1 MFNRIITGSL
11 QHRHLVLAAA
21 VLLLFFGLNSIQKLP
36 VDVLPDL
43 NKPSVT
49 LLTEAPGMAP
59 EDVEQQ
65 LTFPIETAMNGLP
78 GISRIRS
85 VSGIGLSIVY
95 VEFGWDADLY
105 FNRQLVSERLQLVKE
120 QLPDGINPQ
129 MGPVSSIMGE
139 IMLIALTGNDQVNAM
154 QLRETADYLVRPRLL
169 SIPGVAQVIPIGGG
183 IKQYR
188 ITPDFVM
195 LNDLGLRVK
204 ELHERLAGFAENA
217 SGGFLEDQS
226 KEYLIRTIGRTTSIK
241 DLKNLVVGFTE
252 KHSPNGQAQPVILS
266 QVADVTITPAVKR
279 GDGSFNAAP
288 AVILSVQKQPGID
301 TIELTKQLRTALV
314 RLDRSLPTGMKV
326 NNIIFKQADFIQRA
340 ISNVADALRD
350 GALLVVIV
358 LFLFMLDVRVAFVTL
373 TAIPASILITALVF
387 SWFDLSINTMTLGGL
402 AIAIG
407 ELVDD
412 AIVGVE
418 NVRRR
423 LRQAPP
429 HFHNIN
435 KLIKLVAD
443 ATIEVRS
450 AILYATLIIA
460 LVFVPLFALGNIEG
474 RMFIPLGI
482 AYIVSILA
490 SMFVSMTLTPV
501 LSLYLLPKIAQA
513 KKEEGALVKTLKKAD
528 EKLLNWAFQHYK
540 FILSVTLLIV
550 LAGAATVP
558 FFARAFLPVFN
569 EGTLTINVVMKPGTS
584 LTESNKIG
592 QMAENLLLSIPE
604 ISQVGR
610 RTGRAELDE
619 HAEGVHYSEI
629 DAALISSSRTRQEV
643 RQEVRH
649 TLSKLPALVSI
660 GQPISHR
667 LDHLLSGV
675 RAELVL
681 KIFGPD
687 LDRLR
692 ALAEL
697 WHGKLST
704 IDGLVDLQVEK
715 QVLIPQIQIQVD
727 YDKARLYDVTPIA
740 INRAIA
746 TLSNGEKIAE
756 IIDENRFYDVVLRLS
771 EKDRNAKGLASLL
784 VDTPHGPVPLSLIAE
799 VRKALGPNQISRE
812 NGQRRIVVYANR
824 ESSADMAEIVEEIRM
839 MIAATALPKGYHTAL
854 EGQFLAQEEASKQIA
869 LLAFFALVMIFLL
882 LNNRYKSPLLS
893 LIIMANIPMALVGSV
908 VALYLSGGVLS
919 IASLIGFITLAGI
932 SARNGILKIS
942 HYIHLVQFEGE
953 QFNKRMIIR
962 GSVERL
968 LPVLMTALTA
978 IFALIPLLLAADEPG
993 KEILHPVAVVIFGG
1007 LISAVILDT
1016 VVTPVMFYLW
1026 GEKPLTKLVDKSR
1039 VLKSETP

>member
-1 MFNRIITGSL
+1 MFNRLITSSL
-11 QHRHLVLAAA
+11 QHRHLVLAAS

-65 LTFPIETAMNGLP
+65 ITFPIETAMNGLP
-78 GISRIRS
+78 SISRVRS

-120 QLPDGINPQ
+120 QLPDGISPQ
-129 MGPVSSIMGE
+129 MGPVTSIMGE
-139 IMLIALTGNDQVNAM
+139 IMLVALTGNDQVNAL
-154 QLRETADYLVRPRLL
+154 QLRETADYLIRPRLL

-188 ITPDFVM
+188 ITPDFVL
-195 LNDLGLRVK
+195 LNDLGLSIQD
-204 ELHERLAGFAENA
+204 LHERLAGFAENA
-217 SGGFLEDQS
+217 SGGFLEDRS

-241 DLKNLVVGFTE
+241 DLKNLVVGSSE
-252 KHSPNGQAQPVILS
+252 KHSPNSKSQSVILS
-266 QVADVTITPAVKR
+266 QVADVKITSAVKR
-279 GDGSFNAAP
+279 GDGSFNAGP
-288 AVILSVQKQPGID
+288 AVILSIQKQPGAD
-301 TIELTKQLRTALV
+301 TVELTKKLKTTLI
-314 RLDRSLPTGMKV
+314 RLDRSLPTGMKA

-340 ISNVADALRD
+340 VSNVAEALRD
-350 GALLVVIV
+350 GALLVVII

-373 TAIPASILITALVF
+373 TAIPASILITALIF
-387 SWFDLSINTMTLGGL
+387 SWFELSINTMTLGGL

-429 HFHNIN
+429 SFHNIN
-435 KLIKLVAD
+435 RLIQLVAD

-501 LSLYLLPKIAQA
+501 LSLYLLPKVSQA
-513 KKEEGALVKTLKKAD
+513 IKQEGALIRVLKKAD
-528 EKLLNWAFQHYK
+528 EKLLNWAFDHHK
-540 FILSVTLLIV
+540 FILSTVLVIV
-550 LAGAATVP
+550 LSGAATVP
-558 FFARAFLPVFN
+558 FFARAFLPTFN
-569 EGTLTINVVMKPGTS
+569 EGTLTVSVVMKPGTS

-592 QMAENLLLSIPE
+592 QLAESLLLSIPE
-604 ISQVGR
+604 VSQVGR

-629 DAALISSSRTRQEV
+629 DAALVSSVRSRKEV
-643 RQEVRH
+643 LHDVR
-649 TLSKLPALVSI
+649 TALSNLPAFISV

-687 LDRLR
+687 IDRLR
-692 ALAEL
+692 T
-697 WHGKLST
+697 LSAQWSERLSS
-704 IDGLVDLQVEK
+704 INGLVDLQVEK
-715 QVLIPQIQIQVD
+715 QVLIPQLQIQID
-727 YDKARLYDVTPIA
+727 YDKARLYDVTPTA

-756 IIDENRFYDVVLRLS
+756 IIDDNRFYDVVLRLS
-771 EKDRNAKGLASLL
+771 EKDRNEKGLANLL
-784 VDTPHGPVPLSLIAE
+784 VDTPHGPVPLNLIAE
-799 VRKALGPNQISRE
+799 VREGLGPNQINRE

-824 ESSADMAEIVEEIRM
+824 ESGADMAAVVEEIRM
-839 MIAATALPKGYHTAL
+839 IIAATALPKGYYISL
-854 EGQFLAQEEASKQIA
+854 EGQFLAQEVASKQIA
-869 LLAFFALVMIFLL
+869 LLALFALIMIFLL

-893 LIIMANIPMALVGSV
+893 LIIMGNIPMALVGSV
-908 VALYLSGGVLS
+908 AALYLSGGVLS

-932 SARNGILKIS
+932 SSRNGILKIS
-942 HYIHLVQFEGE
+942 HYIHLAQFEGE
-953 QFNKRMIIR
+953 QFGKKMIIR
-962 GSVERL
+962 GSIERL
-968 LPVLMTALTA
+968 IPVLMTALTA

-1016 VVTPVMFYLW
+1016 IVTPVMFYLW
-1026 GEKPLTKLVDKSR
+1026 GEKPLLKL
-1039 VLKSETP
+1039 LKKQSA